1 HGARGRA
8 RVRAAARTGTLVRRF
23 GGRTEGG
30 GATAAPAAAGGAGRD
45 PEATFEASG
54 LTLHYPGAAAPAL
67 AEVSLTAR
75 AGRFTAV
82 LGPNSSGK
90 STLLRVLLGVLA
102 PDAGEARYRGRPV
115 PAWDRRALAR
125 EVGVVPQSEE
135 IAFPLSVR
143 ELARMGRYPHLG
155 LWRAEGARDRAA
167 VDRALARAD
176 VLPLADRLLYT
187 LSGGE
192 RQRARIARALAQE
205 PRALVLDEPTASLDI
220 RHEMGI
226 FRLLRELAD
235 DGVTV
240 LAVTHNLNLAARFA
254 DHLVLLQRG
263 RAVAAGRAAAV
274 LREDTVS
281 RVYGWPV
288 DVVDL
293 RSGGRDDGAPQVIPR
308 TAPPATNEPDTPP
321 ITPDPRGTP

>member
-1 HGARGRA
+1 MSGG
-8 RVRAAARTGTLVRRF
+8 VR
-23 GGRTEGG
+23 G
-30 GATAAPAAAGGAGRD
+30 GAAGSGGAASAGAGGA
-45 PEATFEASG
+45 AVFEAEG
-54 LTLHYPGAAAPAL
+54 LTLRYAGAAAPAL
-67 AEVSLTAR
+67 AGASLDVR
-75 AGRFTAV
+75 PGRFTAV
-82 LGPNSSGK
+82 LGPNSAGK

-115 PAWDRRALAR
+115 AGWGRRALAR

-135 IAFPLSVR
+135 MAFPLTVR

-155 LWRAEGARDRAA
+155 LWRAEGPGDRAA
-167 VDRALARAD
+167 VERALARAD
-176 VLPLADRLLYT
+176 VLPLAERPLGT

-205 PRALVLDEPTASLDI
+205 PGTLVLDEPTASLDI
-220 RHEMGI
+220 RHEMAI
-226 FRLLRELAD
+226 FRLLRELTD

-254 DHLVLLQRG
+254 DHLVLLHEG
-263 RAVAAGRAAAV
+263 RVVAAGTPTDV

-288 DVVDL
+288 DVVRL
-293 RSGGRDDGAPQVIPR
+293 RARGRDDGAPQVIPR
-308 TAPPATNEPDTPP
+308 TAVPSGAGPSHTHAPELRGEP
-321 ITPDPRGTP
+321 